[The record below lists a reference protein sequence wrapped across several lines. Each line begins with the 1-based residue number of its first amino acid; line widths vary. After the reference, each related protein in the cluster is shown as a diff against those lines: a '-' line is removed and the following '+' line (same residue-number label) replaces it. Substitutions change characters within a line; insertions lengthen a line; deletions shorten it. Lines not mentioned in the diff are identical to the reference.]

1 MKKMLLIVVLFIVL
15 YLCFYTGSK
24 ERLMKTEISDNS
36 LNVIDLITKKY
47 SDSDLK
53 YMSSLD
59 YTLKEQDK
67 NYSIECLRK
76 INDGD
81 YKAIYRSE
89 DQFLFVIFDK
99 KGNKKFSHVVAASP
113 NKEEFET
120 LKNGSYILEVKKV
133 DSTQE
138 YNVGNISSS
147 SSSKLTRHF
156 TKDGFQ
162 VTIFYDKNF
171 NISEVKY
178 ELL

>member
-1 MKKMLLIVVLFIVL
+1 MKFYVFCLIIICLFLNGCINVGL
-15 YLCFYTGSK
+15 TKFEVSDETKNIESLVQNMYTN
-24 ERLMKTEISDNS
+24 EELEQINNLE
-36 LNVIDLITKKY
+36 LNYDALNKKY
-47 SDSDLK
+47 K
-53 YMSSLD
+53 
-59 YTLKEQDK
+59 
-67 NYSIECLRK
+67 IECLRK
-76 INDGD
+76 INDGN

-89 DQFLFVIFDK
+89 DKFLFVIFDK
-99 KGNKKFSHVVAASP
+99 KGNKKYSHVVAASP

-147 SSSKLTRHF
+147 SSSKMTRHF